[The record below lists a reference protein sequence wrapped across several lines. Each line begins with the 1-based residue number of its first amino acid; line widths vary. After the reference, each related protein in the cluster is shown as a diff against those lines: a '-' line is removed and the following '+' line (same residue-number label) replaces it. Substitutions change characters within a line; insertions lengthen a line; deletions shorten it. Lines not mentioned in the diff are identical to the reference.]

1 MNAGQHGRA
10 KQELLRENLQLA
22 ARLAEAEEVL
32 RAIRCGEVDAFFVKD
47 RSGDRVLT
55 LDHAESGHRLLVEA
69 MNEGAA
75 ILQEGG
81 ALLYCNNRLAVM
93 MNVPLESVIGSSL
106 LRFVA
111 PVDQASLESL
121 LEKAQSEPCAAEFS
135 LCREG
140 RPAMPVQLALS
151 PMRIHGLAGVGVVAT
166 DLTEHYRVQEELR
179 SLSLADDLTGLFNRR
194 GFLAV
199 AQQQLK
205 FVQRLKGTFLLMFA
219 DVDGMKEINDRFGHV
234 EGDRALRDVADALRK
249 TFREADTI
257 ARLGGDEFTVLA
269 MAAPGVDSELLAHR
283 LQRHLDAQNASGRRL
298 YDLSL
303 SVGVIPFDAATPEPI
318 ADLLARADA
327 LMYESKR
334 RKRCVRASQPAETQV
349 LRELIG

>member
-1 MNAGQHGRA
+1 MMFVHRMGDVLFGSVG
-10 KQELLRENLQLA
+10 LL
-22 ARLAEAEEVL
+22 
-32 RAIRCGEVDAFFVKD
+32 
-47 RSGDRVLT
+47 
-55 LDHAESGHRLLVEA
+55 GHR
-69 MNEGAA
+69 
-75 ILQEGG
+75 
-81 ALLYCNNRLAVM
+81 
-93 MNVPLESVIGSSL
+93 
-106 LRFVA
+106 
-111 PVDQASLESL
+111 
-121 LEKAQSEPCAAEFS
+121 
-135 LCREG
+135 
-140 RPAMPVQLALS
+140 
-151 PMRIHGLAGVGVVAT
+151 
-166 DLTEHYRVQEELR
+166 
-179 SLSLADDLTGLFNRR
+179 
-194 GFLAV
+194 
-199 AQQQLK
+199 
-205 FVQRLKGTFLLMFA
+205 FLLSVA
-219 DVDGMKEINDRFGHV
+219 IPGRV
-234 EGDRALRDVADALRK
+234 RDLADALCK